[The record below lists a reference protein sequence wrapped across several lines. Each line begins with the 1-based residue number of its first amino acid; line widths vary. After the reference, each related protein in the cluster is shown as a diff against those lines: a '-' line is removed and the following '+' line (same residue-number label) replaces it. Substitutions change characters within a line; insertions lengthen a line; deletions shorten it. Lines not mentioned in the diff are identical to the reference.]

1 MAGSHG
7 ACRPDWGGLCKNN
20 VSRRGPESGAPTFQ
34 DVDALLVG
42 GVGVGVVGRHEH
54 AAVDVAHPG
63 AAVVLVGG
71 LGAMVALSFCGAE
84 RRGG

>member
-1 MAGSHG
+1 MSA
-7 ACRPDWGGLCKNN
+7 WGG
-20 VSRRGPESGAPTFQ
+20 RRRPESGAPTFQ